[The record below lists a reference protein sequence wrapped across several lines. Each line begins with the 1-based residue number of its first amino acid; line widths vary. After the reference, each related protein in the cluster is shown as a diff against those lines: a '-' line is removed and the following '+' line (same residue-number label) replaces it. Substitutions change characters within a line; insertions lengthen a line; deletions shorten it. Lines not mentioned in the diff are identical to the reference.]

1 MHNKYRI
8 PRATHA
14 ALLLSGAAY
23 GGCSDDSTD
32 TSSARIHDVGEAM
45 CEQLERCAPVDFAE
59 EYDSQAECI
68 EEFEDGAEEANEK
81 CVDAVLDFYSCIT
94 KLSCGELDGDEEHCE
109 DQYDDVEK
117 HCEDDDDDFSV
128 GGSSIK
134 RLKRAHALIR
144 KYRIPR

>member
-1 MHNKYRI
+1 MHKKYRI

-23 GGCSDDSTD
+23 GGCSDDDTD
-32 TSSARIHDVGEAM
+32 TSSARIHDVGKAA
-45 CEQLERCAPVDFAE
+45 CAQHERCDPDDFAE

-68 EEFEDGAEEANEK
+68 EEFEDGAAEESNKK
-81 CVDAVLDFYSCIT
+81 CLDALLDYYSCIT
-94 KLSCGELDGDEEHCE
+94 KLSCGEEDEGRCSYE
-109 DQYDDVEK
+109 DIED

-134 RLKRAHALIR
+134 RLKSAHALIG